1 MLNVVRVIFIML
13 SVTLSYNLAPRFHIS
28 HGYYAGLIG
37 LGGSLLIIGL
47 EILFRKVSLR
57 SLLAGAFGLFL
68 GLVAANLI
76 AYSFRGLGLS
86 ETVYLTSY
94 IGLCLALAY
103 LGMVMVLRRKEEFH
117 GLPYFRHSPSR
128 GEGDEEYKILDS
140 SVIIDGRIADI
151 CETGFLEGTLII
163 PRFILQEVQKIADSA
178 DSLRRNRGR
187 RGLDVLGKI
196 EKNVKV
202 KVRIDEQDFPEVKEV
217 DEKLVRLAKEMNAKV
232 LTNDYGL
239 NKVAGLEKV
248 RVLNINELANA
259 LKPVVLPGE
268 TMKVRVVKEGKESGQ
283 GVAYLD
289 DGTMVVID
297 GGKDYVGRSID
308 AVVTSVL
315 QTTAGRMIFTRPS
328 VEGNERTR
336 ESYRTG
342 KRSAHQF
349 Y

>member
-1 MLNVVRVIFIML
+1 MTLNIIRVIFTLL
-13 SVTLSYNLAPRFHIS
+13 SVALSYNLAPKFGILPPS
-28 HGYYAGLIG
+28 SLIIG

-76 AYSFRGLGLS
+76 AYSFRGIGLS
-86 ETVYLTSY
+86 EAVYFTSY

-103 LGMVMVLRRKEEFH
+103 LGSVMVLRRKEEFH
-117 GLPYFRHSPSR
+117 GLPYSRYSPSKQ
-128 GEGDEEYKILDS
+128 DEEYKILDS

-178 DSLRRNRGR
+178 DSLKRNRGR

-196 EKNVKV
+196 EKNAKV

-217 DEKLVRLAKEMNAKV
+217 DEKLVRLGKEMTAKV
-232 LTNDYGL
+232 LTNDYSL
-239 NKVAGLEKV
+239 NKVASLEKV
-248 RVLNINELANA
+248 SVLNINELANA

-268 TMKVRVVKEGKESGQ
+268 IMKVRVVKEGKEPGQ

-297 GGKDYVGRSID
+297 NGKDYVGRNID

-315 QTTAGRMIFTRPS
+315 QTTAGRMVFTRPS
-328 VEGNERTR
+328 GEGNERTR
-336 ESYRTG
+336 EPYRTG
-342 KRSAHQF
+342 RRNAHQF